1 MTRTIPP
8 RSRRPMAAL
17 IFLAGLF
24 LLGCHPYL
32 LRSTSPTAGSPTET
46 VTWTSAL
53 TPEPNTEVSSN
64 LSPCQVY
71 FIDVG
76 EGDSE
81 LLVTPH
87 GKTIMIDGGDS
98 DSGSLAFLTAHQVD
112 HIDLMIATHPHADHI
127 GGLID
132 VLANMPVKVVATNGR
147 TTDTYT
153 YERFLDQVKN
163 SGVDYE
169 ELSAGDQFTV
179 DGVSFSVL
187 EPKNEDAPPDLD
199 NTSLVIMARCYRTNI
214 LLTGDM
220 EADEEKEL
228 LAAYASSDLQAQILK
243 VAHHG
248 SNTSSTFDF
257 ILAVKPA
264 VAIYSAGEGN
274 PYHHPHPS
282 VINRLL
288 SYVPAVYG
296 TDKNGTISVSI
307 SPDGYAVELEK
318 K

>member
-1 MTRTIPP
+1 
-8 RSRRPMAAL
+8 
-17 IFLAGLF
+17 
-24 LLGCHPYL
+24 
-32 LRSTSPTAGSPTET
+32 
-46 VTWTSAL
+46 
-53 TPEPNTEVSSN
+53 
-64 LSPCQVY
+64 
-71 FIDVG
+71 VG

-87 GKTIMIDGGDS
+87 GKTILVDGGDS
-98 DSGSLAFLTAHQVD
+98 DSGLLTFLIAHQVD

-132 VLANMPVKVVATNGR
+132 VLANFPVQAVATNGR
-147 TTDTYT
+147 TIDTFT
-153 YERFLDQVKN
+153 YERFLDQVKF
-163 SGVDYE
+163 SGADYE
-169 ELSAGDQFTV
+169 ELAAGNEFTV

-187 EPKNEDAPPDLD
+187 EPEREYAPHDLD
-199 NTSLVIMARCYRTNI
+199 NTSLVIMARCYQTKI

-257 ILAVKPA
+257 ILAVKPEA
-264 VAIYSAGEGN
+264 AIYSAGQGN

-307 SPDGYAVELEK
+307 SPAGYAVELEK